1 VRSDR
6 GQRRAA
12 LLLAAQVA
20 CFWPVWNWY
29 LHRLNDGS
37 DEPWAIAALLAAIV
51 LSWPRHGLVFEVR
64 DRLIIGGT
72 VLTGIYALIAPFA
85 PPLVRALFALAALG
99 CTWISVSGT
108 RQKSPAILG
117 LFALSVPL
125 IASLQFYA
133 GFPMRVL
140 TAGGATALLN
150 LCGASVTRAGTS
162 MVSGTQVVL
171 VDAPCSGVRML
182 WAASVLCC
190 VLVTLRERV
199 SWRAMLIALASVLP
213 IVLIGNI
220 LRATLLFVVQT
231 GEHAPPP
238 VAHSMIG
245 VGLFVLI
252 GVLLLVSENLQ
263 GRWAER
269 RRLALQLVVRQA

>member
-6 GQRRAA
+6 GQTLAA

-20 CFWPVWNWY
+20 CFWPVWTWY
-29 LHRLNDGS
+29 LHRLNDGT
-37 DEPWAIAALLAAIV
+37 DEPWAIAALLAAII
-51 LSWPRHGLVFEVR
+51 LSWPRHGLVFDVR
-64 DRLIIGGT
+64 DRLIIGAA
-72 VLTGIYALIAPFA
+72 VLTGSYALIAPFA

-99 CTWISVSGT
+99 CTWISISGT

-133 GFPMRVL
+133 GFPMRVV

-150 LCGASVTRAGTS
+150 LCGASVTRVGTS
-162 MVSGTQVVL
+162 MVSGKHLVL

-182 WAASVLCC
+182 WAASLLCC

-199 SWRAMLIALASVLP
+199 SWRAMFVALAGVLP
-213 IVLIGNI
+213 IVLVANI
-220 LRATLLFVVQT
+220 LRATLLFMVQS
-231 GEHAPPP
+231 GEQGPPP
-238 VAHSMIG
+238 VVHSMIG
-245 VGLFVLI
+245 IGLFAFI
-252 GVLLLVSENLQ
+252 GMLLLVSENVQ
-263 GRWAER
+263 GRWSER
-269 RRLALQLVVRQA
+269 RRHAMRLVVSQT

>member
-1 VRSDR
+1 MFD
-6 GQRRAA
+6 A
-12 LLLAAQVA
+12 
-20 CFWPVWNWY
+20 
-29 LHRLNDGS
+29 
-37 DEPWAIAALLAAIV
+37 
-51 LSWPRHGLVFEVR
+51 R
-64 DRLIIGGT
+64 DRLIVGGA

-85 PPLVRALFALAALG
+85 PPLVRALFALGALG

-150 LCGASVTRAGTS
+150 LCGASVTRVGTS
-162 MVSGTQVVL
+162 MASGTHVVL

-199 SWRAMLIALASVLP
+199 SWRALLIALAGVLP
-213 IVLIGNI
+213 IVLVGNI
-220 LRATLLFVVQT
+220 LRATLLFIVQT
-231 GEHAPPP
+231 DEYAPPP
-238 VAHSMIG
+238 VVHSMIG

-263 GRWAER
+263 GRWAVR
-269 RRLALQLVVRQA
+269 RRDASRLVVSQA